1 MGQIATFKSEI
12 PGDYVMRRP
21 FVFNLFQ
28 LDDLFNTINPAA
40 VTEAADHLPTRL
52 APLTVN

>member
-1 MGQIATFKSEI
+1 MGQIATFKTFKSEI

-21 FVFNLFQ
+21 FVFNLVQ

-40 VTEAADHLPTRL
+40 VTEAADHLPTGW
-52 APLTVN
+52 PL